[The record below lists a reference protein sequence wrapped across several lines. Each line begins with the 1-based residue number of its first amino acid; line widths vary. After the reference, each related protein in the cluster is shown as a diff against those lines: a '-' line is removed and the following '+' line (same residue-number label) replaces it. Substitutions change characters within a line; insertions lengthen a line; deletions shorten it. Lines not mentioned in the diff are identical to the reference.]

1 MNPTIGS
8 RRLFLK
14 ETASGLTAAWL
25 ALHWTA
31 VLEAHEHAKRS
42 VANTSDAKLEF
53 FSPPEAIEVEAMAAQ
68 IIPTTDSPGAREAG
82 VIYFIDRALTTFDR
96 ERQSVYHDGFVLLQS
111 RTKEI
116 FPDAIAFSKLN
127 SDQQI
132 QLLTAIEK
140 TEFFE
145 TVRVH
150 TIMGFLADPGYGGNW
165 NEIGWKL
172 IGFESRP
179 TFKPPFGYYDAEEQS

>member
-14 ETASGLTAAWL
+14 GTASGLTAAWF
-25 ALHWTA
+25 ALNWPA
-31 VLEAHEHAKRS
+31 MLEAHEHAKRA
-42 VANTSDAKLEF
+42 VANTAASFEF
-53 FSPPEAIEVEAMAAQ
+53 FSPGQAAEIEAIAAQ
-68 IIPTTDSPGAREAG
+68 IIPSSNSPGAREAG

-96 ERQSVYHDGFVLLQS
+96 ERQPVYKDGLALLQS
-111 RTKEI
+111 RTKEM
-116 FPDAIAFSKLN
+116 FPDAVAFSKLN

-150 TIMGFLADPGYGGNW
+150 TIMGFLADPDYGGNRDQ
-165 NEIGWKL
+165 IGWKL
-172 IGFESRP
+172 IGFEQQAS
-179 TFKPPFGYYDAEEQS
+179 FKPPFGYYDADEQS

>member
-1 MNPTIGS
+1 MENGNAS
-8 RRLFLK
+8 RRQFLK
-14 ETASGLTAAWL
+14 GTASGLSSAWV
-25 ALHWTA
+25 ALHWPA
-31 VLEAHEHAKRS
+31 VLQAHDHAR
-42 VANTSDAKLEF
+42 VAKADPNARFEF
-53 FSPPEAIEVEAMAAQ
+53 FSPGQAAEVEAMAAQ
-68 IIPTTDSPGAREAG
+68 IIPSGDSPGAGEAG
-82 VIYFIDRALTTFDR
+82 VIHFIDRALVTFDR
-96 ERQSVYHDGFVLLQS
+96 ERQPLYKEGLALLQP

-116 FPDAIAFSKLN
+116 FPDAVAFSKLN

-150 TIMGFLADPGYGGNW
+150 TIMGFLADPDYGGNRDQ
-165 NEIGWKL
+165 IGWKL

-179 TFKPPFGYYDAEEQS
+179 SFKPPFGYYDAEEQS